1 MIKSIKSPVLGVFG
15 QGDMRVNAMIP
26 IEMQILGRGF
36 SPDSYLGTGHGFL
49 KPGRTGYGTPEYD
62 RALKNIDA
70 FFAKQLD
77 HK

>member
-1 MIKSIKSPVLGVFG
+1 MSIKSPVLGVYG
-15 QGDMRVNAMIP
+15 QGDMRVNAMMP
-26 IEMQILGRGF
+26 VEQRLLGTKFVG
-36 SPDSYLGTGHGFL
+36 DSYIGTGHGFL
-49 KPGRTGYGTPEYD
+49 KPGRNGYGTPEYD